1 MSLSVGRARW
11 IMTALLTWIVG
22 GGAVPDEVAA
32 EPRGLVGPGAC
43 TSSGCHAA
51 PVDGHEAW
59 QSSYSVWAT
68 RDPHARAH
76 RVLSDPLAA
85 RIVTALAAR
94 DPATAAVPAPQ
105 NRACIGCHAT
115 AGGEF
120 AATGVSCE
128 SCHGPA
134 GDWLVAHTLPG
145 WKTPGNTLGMVDL
158 ADPTTCALRCAACHV
173 GGPPTADGA
182 VREVS
187 HDLIAAGHPRL
198 AFELRSSKA
207 AEPPHWRDRLRHSGD
222 ETFVD
227 PLDEWAL
234 GRAATLRAF
243 LEQTLHQAEG
253 ARGPHA
259 PADGSRPLARV
270 WPEFTAFDCY
280 GCHRPAVAAVD
291 AAGADHAGAG
301 RLPSRGMPRLEP
313 LQWALLDVAL
323 PTDAAESLATFRSDV
338 EAAWWSPPAPS
349 AVRAALAVLE
359 GARPRIRGAL
369 VENPAAVARRVA
381 AGVDPASWDEAAAA
395 LAALEAVRDH
405 AVARG
410 TDAAAVAAATR
421 ALATLRQ
428 RLEFAG
434 IAAGPRFDSPRGY
447 DPLAVAAAI
456 QDAATAVA
464 RATARDP

>member
-1 MSLSVGRARW
+1 MNPSVGRAGW
-11 IMTALLTWIVG
+11 IVTALLAWIVG
-22 GGAVPDEVAA
+22 GGAIPSAA
-32 EPRGLVGPGAC
+32 EEPGKLVGAGAC

-51 PVDGHEAW
+51 PVEGHEAW
-59 QSSYSVWAT
+59 QSSYTVWAT

-76 RVLSDPLAA
+76 RVLFDPLAA
-85 RIVTALAAR
+85 RIVAALAAR
-94 DPATAAVPAPQ
+94 DPATAAVPAPE

-134 GDWLVAHTLPG
+134 RDWVVAHTLPG

-158 ADPTTCALRCAACHV
+158 ADPTTCALRCAGCHV
-173 GGPPTADGA
+173 GGPPTADGS

-207 AEPPHWRDRLRHSGD
+207 AEPPHWRDRIRDAGAAG
-222 ETFVD
+222 FVD

-243 LEQTLHQAEG
+243 LEQTLRQVEGAGGPHVPAEG
-253 ARGPHA
+253 
-259 PADGSRPLARV
+259 SEPLARV

-291 AAGADHAGAG
+291 AADTDGAVAV
-301 RLPSRGMPRLEP
+301 RRPSRGMPRLEP

-323 PTDAAESLATFRSDV
+323 PADTAESLVAFRKDV

-349 AVRAALAVLE
+349 AVRAAVAVLDD
-359 GARPRIRGAL
+359 ARPRIRGSLTAA
-369 VENPAAVARRVA
+369 NPAALGARIVGA
-381 AGVDPASWDEAAAA
+381 VDPAHWDEAAAA
-395 LAALEAVRDH
+395 LFALEAVRDH

-410 TDAAAVAAATR
+410 ADAAAAAAATE
-421 ALATLRQ
+421 ALAALRR

-447 DPLAVAAAI
+447 DPVAVAAAI
-456 QDAATAVA
+456 EEAAAAVA
-464 RATARDP
+464 IATARDR